1 MRRFPVR
8 VLVFSKTAGYRHDS
22 IPAGI
27 RAIRELGAAH
37 GFDVTATEDASAVTA
52 AYDTVVFLS
61 TSGEVLDAAGQAA
74 FESYV
79 EGGGGYVGIHAAAD
93 TGYGWPWYGRL
104 VGAWFRTHPAI
115 QRARFV
121 TEDRTHPATAHLPPV
136 WTRTDELYDFRTNPR
151 GRVHVLQT
159 LDESSYTGG
168 GMGADHPITW
178 CHPQGRGRAFYT
190 GLGHTTESYADPA
203 FRALLLGAIR
213 YAAAQLPASPQR
225 RE

>member
-1 MRRFPVR
+1 MQ
-8 VLVFSKTAGYRHDS
+8 VLVFTKTTAYRHDS

-27 RAIRELGAAH
+27 RAIRELGSAH
-37 GFDVTATEDASAVTA
+37 GFAVTATEDAFTPA
-52 AYDTVVFLS
+52 AHDVVVFLS
-61 TSGEVLDAAGQAA
+61 TSGEVLDEAQRTA

-79 EGGGGYVGIHAAAD
+79 EGGGGYVGVHAAAD
-93 TGYGWPWYGRL
+93 TGYDWPWYGEL
-104 VGAWFRTHPAI
+104 VGAWFETHPEI
-115 QRARFV
+115 QQARFV
-121 TEDRTHPATAHLPPV
+121 TEDGTHPATAHLPPV

-190 GLGHTTESYADPA
+190 GLGHTSESYADPA

-213 YAAAQLPASPQR
+213 YAAGVLPAARQR

>member
-1 MRRFPVR
+1 MKEVGRVR

-27 RAIRELGAAH
+27 RAIRELGSGH
-37 GFDVTATEDASAVTA
+37 GFDVTATEDAAELPASCDA
-52 AYDTVVFLS
+52 VVFLS
-61 TSGEVLDAAGQAA
+61 TSGEVLDAARKAA

-93 TGYGWPWYGRL
+93 TEHGWPWYGQL
-104 VGAWFRTHPAI
+104 VGARFRTHPAI
-115 QRARFV
+115 QQARFV
-121 TEDRTHPATAHLPPV
+121 TEDGTHPATAHLPPV
-136 WTRTDELYDFRTNPR
+136 WTRTDELYDFRANPR
-151 GRVHVLQT
+151 GRVRVLQS
-159 LDESSYTGG
+159 LDEASYLGG

-203 FRALLLGAIR
+203 FQALLLGAIR
-213 YAAAQLPASPQR
+213 YAAGVLPTDGG
-225 RE
+225 

>member
-1 MRRFPVR
+1 MKRSPVR

-27 RAIRELGAAH
+27 RAIRELGAVH
-37 GFDVTATEDASAVTA
+37 DFDVTATEDASAVTA
-52 AYDTVVFLS
+52 AYDAVVFLS

-79 EGGGGYVGIHAAAD
+79 EDGGGYVGVHAAAD
-93 TGYGWPWYGRL
+93 TGYGWPWYGQL

-115 QRARFV
+115 QGARFV

-159 LDESSYTGG
+159 LDESSYAGG

-190 GLGHTTESYADPA
+190 GLGHTAESYADPA

>member
-1 MRRFPVR
+1 MR

-27 RAIRELGAAH
+27 RAIRELGSGH
-37 GFDVTATEDASAVTA
+37 GFDVTATEDAAELPASCDA
-52 AYDTVVFLS
+52 VVFLS
-61 TSGEVLDAAGQAA
+61 TSGEVLDAAQKAA

-93 TGYGWPWYGRL
+93 TEHGWPWYGQL
-104 VGAWFRTHPAI
+104 VGARFRTHPAI
-115 QRARFV
+115 QQARFV
-121 TEDRTHPATAHLPPV
+121 TEDGTHPATAHLPPV
-136 WTRTDELYDFRTNPR
+136 WTRTDELYDFRANPR
-151 GRVHVLQT
+151 GCVRVLQS
-159 LDESSYTGG
+159 LDEASYLGG

-213 YAAAQLPASPQR
+213 YAAGVLPTDGG
-225 RE
+225 

>member
-1 MRRFPVR
+1 MR

-37 GFDVTATEDASAVTA
+37 GFAVTATEDASVLTGSFDA
-52 AYDTVVFLS
+52 VVFLS
-61 TSGEVLDAAGQAA
+61 TSGEILDAAQQAA

-79 EGGGGYVGIHAAAD
+79 EGGGGYVGVHAAAD
-93 TGYGWPWYGRL
+93 TEYDWPWYGQL
-104 VGAWFRTHPAI
+104 VGARFETHPEI
-115 QRARFV
+115 QQARFV
-121 TEDRTHPATAHLPPV
+121 TEDGAHPATAHLPPV

-151 GRVHVLQT
+151 GRVRVLQS

-190 GLGHTTESYADPA
+190 GLGHTSESYDDPA
-203 FRALLLGAIR
+203 FRTLLLGAIR
-213 YAAAQLPASPQR
+213 YAAGSTPAA
-225 RE
+225 

>member
-1 MRRFPVR
+1 VQ
-8 VLVFSKTAGYRHDS
+8 VLGFSKTAGYRHAS

-27 RAIRELGAAH
+27 EAIRGLGAAH
-37 GFDVTATEDASAVTA
+37 GVEGTATEDAFTPAHDA
-52 AYDTVVFLS
+52 VVFLS
-61 TSGEVLDAAGQAA
+61 TSGEVLDAARQAA

-79 EGGGGYVGIHAAAD
+79 EGGGGYVGVHAAAD
-93 TGYGWPWYGRL
+93 TGYDWPWYGEL
-104 VGAWFRTHPAI
+104 VGARFRTHPEI
-115 QRARFV
+115 QQARFV
-121 TEDRTHPATAHLPPV
+121 TEDATHPATAHLPPV
-136 WTRTDELYDFRTNPR
+136 WTRTDELYDFRANPR

-190 GLGHTTESYADPA
+190 GLGHTAESYADPA

-213 YAAAQLPASPQR
+213 YAAGVLPAA
-225 RE
+225 

>member
-1 MRRFPVR
+1 VR

-37 GFDVTATEDASAVTA
+37 DFAVTATEDASVVTEA
-52 AYDTVVFLS
+52 SPDAVVFLS
-61 TSGEVLDAAGQAA
+61 TSGEVLDAARQAA

-79 EGGGGYVGIHAAAD
+79 EDGGGYVGIHAAAD
-93 TGYGWPWYGRL
+93 TGYDWPWYGQL
-104 VGAWFRTHPAI
+104 VGARFKSHPEI

-121 TEDRTHPATAHLPPV
+121 TEDGTHPATAHLPPV
-136 WTRTDELYDFRTNPR
+136 WTRTDELYDFRANPR
-151 GRVHVLQT
+151 GSVRVLQT

-168 GMGADHPITW
+168 GMGADHPVTW

-190 GLGHTTESYADPA
+190 GLGHTSESYADPA

-213 YAAAQLPASPQR
+213 YAAGVLPAA
-225 RE
+225 

>member
-1 MRRFPVR
+1 MQ

-27 RAIRELGAAH
+27 EAIRELGSVH
-37 GFDVTATEDASAVTA
+37 GFDVTATEEAPVFTA
-52 AYDTVVFLS
+52 GCAAVVFLS
-61 TSGEVLDAAGQAA
+61 TSGAVLDAAQRAA

-93 TGYGWPWYGRL
+93 TEYDWPWYGQL
-104 VGAWFRTHPAI
+104 VGAWFKTHPAI
-115 QRARFV
+115 QQARFV
-121 TEDRTHPATAHLPPV
+121 TEDATHPATAHLPPV
-136 WTRTDELYDFRTNPR
+136 WTRTDELYDFRANPR
-151 GRVHVLQT
+151 GRVHVLQS

-190 GLGHTTESYADPA
+190 GLGHTSESYADPA
-203 FRALLLGAIR
+203 FRALILGAIR
-213 YAAAQLPASPQR
+213 YAAGSTPAA
-225 RE
+225 

>member
-1 MRRFPVR
+1 MR

-22 IPAGI
+22 IPAGV

-37 GFDVTATEDASAVTA
+37 GFDVTATEDAPEFADSYA
-52 AYDTVVFLS
+52 AVVFLS
-61 TSGEVLDAAGQAA
+61 TSGEVLDAARQAA

-79 EGGGGYVGIHAAAD
+79 EGGGGYVGVHAAAD
-93 TGYGWPWYGRL
+93 TGYGWPWYGEL
-104 VGAWFRTHPAI
+104 VGAWFKTHPEI

-136 WTRTDELYDFRTNPR
+136 WTRTDELYDFRANPR

-159 LDESSYTGG
+159 LDESSYAGG

-190 GLGHTTESYADPA
+190 GLGHTSESYADPA

-213 YAAAQLPASPQR
+213 YAAGNTPAA
-225 RE
+225 

>member
-1 MRRFPVR
+1 MR

-27 RAIRELGAAH
+27 RAIRELGAVH

-52 AYDTVVFLS
+52 AYDAVVFLS

-79 EGGGGYVGIHAAAD
+79 EDGGGYVGVHAAAD
-93 TGYGWPWYGRL
+93 TGYGWPWYGQL

-159 LDESSYTGG
+159 LDESSYAGG

-190 GLGHTTESYADPA
+190 GLGHTAESYADPA

>member
-1 MRRFPVR
+1 MQ

-27 RAIRELGAAH
+27 RAIRELGSAS
-37 GFDVTATEDASAVTA
+37 GFDVTATEDASAITA
-52 AYDTVVFLS
+52 SYAAVVFLS
-61 TSGEVLDAAGQAA
+61 TSGEVLDAARQAA

-79 EGGGGYVGIHAAAD
+79 EGGGGYVGVHAAAD
-93 TGYGWPWYGRL
+93 TGYDWPWYGQL
-104 VGAWFRTHPAI
+104 VGAWFKTHPEI
-115 QRARFV
+115 QQARFV

-136 WTRTDELYDFRTNPR
+136 WTRTDELYDFRANPR
-151 GRVHVLQT
+151 GRVRVLQT

-213 YAAAQLPASPQR
+213 YAAVVLPAA
-225 RE
+225 